1 MRILITS
8 FGPFNNFKTNPS
20 NQIMEIVREKTKLFS
35 PKNNYYE
42 FETIDVSWSSVSKFI
57 NEKKDGLYDLIIH
70 LGVATNE
77 NKMRIEIMG
86 RNVQSGNDVENI
98 KPNENQIIKNVSDL
112 KTNIPMEILNDF
124 VSKNDFIELSHNA
137 GSFLCNYIYFKS
149 LYAFKKNSLVL
160 FIHTADNQNKPKS
173 PNLKYQAEKIFNL
186 IEILI
191 NKNNL
196 ITIS

>member
-77 NKMRIEIMG
+77 NKMRIVKAKID
-86 RNVQSGNDVENI
+86 SI
-98 KPNENQIIKNVSDL
+98 
-112 KTNIPMEILNDF
+112 
-124 VSKNDFIELSHNA
+124 
-137 GSFLCNYIYFKS
+137 FKS
-149 LYAFKKNSLVL
+149 L
-160 FIHTADNQNKPKS
+160 PKS
-173 PNLKYQAEKIFNL
+173 VV
-186 IEILI
+186 
-191 NKNNL
+191 
-196 ITIS
+196 